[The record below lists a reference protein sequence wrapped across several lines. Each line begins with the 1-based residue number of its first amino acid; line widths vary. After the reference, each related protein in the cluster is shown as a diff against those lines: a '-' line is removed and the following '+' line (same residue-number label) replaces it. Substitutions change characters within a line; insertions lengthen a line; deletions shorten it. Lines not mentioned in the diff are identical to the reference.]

1 MKPGLRKRL
10 LSAKTP
16 PSSAGSLVR
25 SDELRGAPR
34 RGRIVVTRMRAGLTL
49 LISAAF
55 LTMGTQASAALL
67 RQTATG
73 TTGVTG
79 AQQAVTC
86 PKPKLKGLPKR
97 ELFTNATVKFKLTN
111 MTVGAAYVIK
121 AGDSEVLGGSATE
134 ATMKHEFLLPDQGTK
149 DRKTTITAIV
159 DAESCENA
167 PWKLEKKI
175 RYHAVTAPATPT
187 TPAAPATPVPPAAV
201 TPSKPTPTPTPTP
214 TPVKPAKLPKPIT
227 QRLPDF
233 GPKPGQRAWLTP
245 IDSGS
250 RMDQRIAPPALGRLE
265 RKADDAS
272 STTALVGL
280 GIVFALFGISTVGAL
295 MIFRRRDE
303 IQFERALGQQLKHL
317 EEGDPAITF
326 AGDDPSTE
334 PISAAEQAP
343 FAPPAADGL
352 PVADAPAEEALP
364 AAALVAGPPAEHPP
378 AEAQTEAL
386 PEPAATDEGDTE
398 HRSHV
403 EAELQRVLDDAGLQ
417 AELKRILAEAR
428 SEGERQ
434 GIAIDTDLMLQALVE
449 EIQGSTELSDPA
461 RAQLRT
467 KFDQIIA
474 EEAERVPAA
483 ALVNEPPAEH
493 PPAEAETEALVNEP
507 PDEHAPAEAQPEAVP
522 EPAATNGANTE
533 HRSHVEAE
541 LQRVL
546 DDSGVKAEL
555 DGILAEARSEA
566 ERQGIAIDTDLMLQ
580 ALVEEINGSTELSDP
595 ARAQLR
601 SKFEQI
607 IADEAQRVP
616 AQ

>member
-10 LSAKTP
+10 LSDKSP
-16 PSSAGSLVR
+16 PSSAGSLVG
-25 SDELRGAPR
+25 SNELRGAPR
-34 RGRIVVTRMRAGLTL
+34 RGRIVVKRMRAGLTL

-55 LTMGTQASAALL
+55 LTTGTQASFALL

-86 PKPKLKGLPKR
+86 PKPKIKGLPKGA
-97 ELFTNATVKFKLTN
+97 LFTNATVKFKLTN
-111 MTVGAAYVIK
+111 MTVGAAYVVK
-121 AGDSEVLGGSATE
+121 AGDNEVLGGSAAASTV
-134 ATMKHEFLLPDQGTK
+134 KNEFLLPDQGTK

-175 RYHAVTAPATPT
+175 RYKAVTTPVTPT

-201 TPSKPTPTPTPTP
+201 APSKPTPTPTPTP
-214 TPVKPAKLPKPIT
+214 TPIKPIKPIKPAKLPKPIT
-227 QRLPDF
+227 QRLPDT

-250 RMDQRIAPPALGRLE
+250 RIEQRIAPPVLGRLE

-280 GIVFALFGISTVGAL
+280 GIVFALFGISTLGAL

-303 IQFERALGQQLKHL
+303 IQFERALGEQLKHL
-317 EEGDPAITF
+317 EEGDPGITF
-326 AGDDPSTE
+326 ASDEPSTE

-343 FAPPAADGL
+343 FAPPVADAAAAVDGL
-352 PVADAPAEEALP
+352 PPADAPAEEALP
-364 AAALVAGPPAEHPP
+364 AAALVNVPPADHPA
-378 AEAQTEAL
+378 AEAQTETV
-386 PEPAATDEGDTE
+386 PEPAATSEGDTE

-403 EAELQRVLDDAGLQ
+403 EGELQRVLDDAGLQ
-417 AELKRILAEAR
+417 AELKGILAEAR

-449 EIQGSTELSDPA
+449 EINGSTELSEPA
-461 RAQLRT
+461 RAQLRS
-467 KFDQIIA
+467 KFEQIIA
-474 EEAERVPAA
+474 EDAERVPAA
-483 ALVNEPPAEH
+483 TLVNVPPAEH
-493 PPAEAETEALVNEP
+493 PPAEAP
-507 PDEHAPAEAQPEAVP
+507 PAEAQPEAVP

-546 DDSGVKAEL
+546 DEAGVKAEFE
-555 DGILAEARSEA
+555 GILAEARSEA

-607 IADEAQRVP
+607 IAEEAERVP